1 MARLNAMRAGTLIG
15 LLTFLL
21 MVKAG
26 PVSSGIGTTVPI
38 SSELGTNIATD
49 QFPLTVK
56 MDTGN
61 LFLTEP
67 QLVFLDEKRIGI
79 QVRFQAYDH
88 RPAEGIAVSEMG
100 RAQFSG
106 ELNYDPDARQ
116 ILLHKPKIDQ
126 LKFDR
131 DSAVTHRL
139 LRELETAWSEQVTDP
154 IRSDI
159 PQHPYVLPFKENIQN
174 LSYDGKN
181 INLTIFYE

>member
-1 MARLNAMRAGTLIG
+1 MRAGTLIG
-15 LLTFLL
+15 LLTSLL

-26 PVSSGIGTTVPI
+26 PASSDIGTTVPI
-38 SSELGTNIATD
+38 SSELGTSIASD

-56 MDTGN
+56 MDKGS

-67 QLVFLDEKRIGI
+67 RVLFLDEKRIGM

-106 ELNYDPDARQ
+106 ELDYDPDARQ
-116 ILLHKPKIDQ
+116 ILLHKPEIDT

-131 DSAVTHRL
+131 DTAVTHRL
-139 LRELETAWSEQVTDP
+139 LRELETAWSEQIMNP

-159 PQHPYVLPFKENIQN
+159 PQHPYVLPFKENIQD

-181 INLTIFYE
+181 INLTISYQ